1 VQIFA
6 GEKNMRKLMTICL
19 ALAVLT
25 FVGVAAAQ
33 DTMSHDTM
41 KPDASK
47 KAVKITGKISDDGK
61 TFVNDKDSKSWDIVN
76 PEAVKGHE
84 GHHVTLTAHV
94 YADKNQVHV
103 MSLKM
108 AK

>member
-1 VQIFA
+1 
-6 GEKNMRKLMTICL
+6 MRKLLAICI
-19 ALAVLT
+19 ALAILT
-25 FVGVAAAQ
+25 FGVAVAQ
-33 DTMSHDTM
+33 DTMKHDTM
-41 KPDASK
+41 KADASK
-47 KAVKITGKISDDGK
+47 KEVKIPGTLSGDGK
-61 TFVNDKDSKSWDIVN
+61 TFVNDSDKQSWEIVN

-84 GHHVTLTAHV
+84 GHHVTLSAHV

>member
-1 VQIFA
+1 
-6 GEKNMRKLMTICL
+6 MRKLMTICL
-19 ALAVLT
+19 ALAILG

-41 KPDASK
+41 KADAPQ

-61 TFVNDKDSKSWDIVN
+61 MFVNDSDKKSWEIVN
-76 PEAVKGHE
+76 PDAVKGHE
-84 GHHVTLTAHV
+84 GHHVILTAHV
-94 YADKNQVHV
+94 YPDKNQVHV

>member
-1 VQIFA
+1 M
-6 GEKNMRKLMTICL
+6 KKLLAICF

-25 FVGVAAAQ
+25 FGLASAQ
-33 DTMSHDTM
+33 DTMNHDTM
-41 KPDASK
+41 KADASK
-47 KAVKITGKISDDGK
+47 KAVKVTGKVSDDGK
-61 TFVNDKDSKSWDIVN
+61 AFVSDSDSKSWTITN

-94 YADKNQVHV
+94 YADKNEVHV